1 MQNNE
6 DIARVVDEQK
16 PDFLIIALDEPERR
30 PALCDFLLRQYPD
43 MKILALAPDRNISL
57 FFWASLDI
65 HSDPI
70 EASEEGVIR
79 ALKSKIEP
87 VESDS

>member
-57 FFWASLDI
+57 FFWAFFGHSLRFD
-65 HSDPI
+65 
-70 EASEEGVIR
+70 
-79 ALKSKIEP
+79 
-87 VESDS
+87 